1 MGWDG
6 QDQNVFACLPS
17 LVVVLFSSVSLRLHH
32 LLEWGQA
39 LLMATCLSMASH
51 MALFSSSSLL
61 LNVGMSLMIDSQG
74 KLSRDS
80 LSIAHSSSQSMSQ
93 KLSLGVGLDFSVD
106 VSSCM
111 IIG

>member
-1 MGWDG
+1 M
-6 QDQNVFACLPS
+6 CPPS
-17 LVVVLFSSVSLRLHH
+17 FGV
-32 LLEWGQA
+32 GQA
-39 LLMATCLSMASH
+39 LLMAACLSMASH

-61 LNVGMSLMIDSQG
+61 LNVGMSLMTDGWG
-74 KLSRDS
+74 KLSRVS
-80 LSIAHSSSQSMSQ
+80 LSVARSSSQLTSR